1 MKENCLRIGDEVA
14 PFLGEGDVPDADRVG
29 AGNTDGED
37 DTETAEGAHTFGI
50 PFWLAGASVAQG
62 ALLALLRAACV
73 PRSRS
78 PPRWRSAQALS

>member
-50 PFWLAGASVAQG
+50 PF
-62 ALLALLRAACV
+62 
-73 PRSRS
+73 
-78 PPRWRSAQALS
+78 